1 MQRVS
6 SHKRPKT
13 AFISSKTDNFRFLA
27 PNRTLQE
34 SAPLIKIV
42 KVARK
47 GQAERKL
54 IDPLSLKIKE
64 LLEYRKKQRD
74 KEGMLVRSSSMMD
87 FVKRDLI

>member
-1 MQRVS
+1 M
-6 SHKRPKT
+6 
-13 AFISSKTDNFRFLA
+13 A

-42 KVARK
+42 KVDRK

-64 LLEYRKKQRD
+64 LVEYRKKQRD
-74 KEGMLVRSSSMMD
+74 KEGMLVSSSSMMD